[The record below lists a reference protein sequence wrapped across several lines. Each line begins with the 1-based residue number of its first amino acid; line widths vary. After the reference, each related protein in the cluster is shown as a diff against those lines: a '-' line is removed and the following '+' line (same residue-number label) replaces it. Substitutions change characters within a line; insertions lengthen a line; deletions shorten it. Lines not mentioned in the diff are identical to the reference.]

1 MGKWILGNMEH
12 ALLDH
17 DNGSRILATTRNE
30 DVANFSRGSSLVHV
44 YRIEPST
51 QKGAWELFCNKAFRF
66 EFKGQCP
73 KDLEG
78 LSRDIVR
85 RCGGLPPLAIV
96 AVSGLL
102 ATKEKTVLEWKK
114 ALRGLRGSAM
124 VSDPY
129 IDNVTNIL
137 SLSYGD
143 LHYHLQSCF
152 LYFGM
157 CPEDFPIKL
166 GRIIQL
172 WVAGGFVQEKPGMT
186 LEEVGEEYFIEL
198 IRRSLVQVDKVSLK
212 GTPKTCRVH
221 DLVHDVI
228 LSKSKEPSLCH
239 VSSSFSTF
247 EGIGRHLSISNRGS
261 NTPNSITKS
270 QTRSVI
276 ACNEVKLQKATMSV
290 IFAKFKLLT
299 TLDFDNCPIDRLPKK
314 IFKLKR
320 YQSSKTSKINKK
332 AS

>member
-17 DNGSRILATTRNE
+17 NNGSRILATTRNE

-320 YQSSKTSKINKK
+320 YQSS
-332 AS
+332 

>member
-1 MGKWILGNMEH
+1 
-12 ALLDH
+12 
-17 DNGSRILATTRNE
+17 
-30 DVANFSRGSSLVHV
+30 
-44 YRIEPST
+44 
-51 QKGAWELFCNKAFRF
+51 
-66 EFKGQCP
+66 
-73 KDLEG
+73 
-78 LSRDIVR
+78 
-85 RCGGLPPLAIV
+85 
-96 AVSGLL
+96 
-102 ATKEKTVLEWKK
+102 
-114 ALRGLRGSAM
+114 
-124 VSDPY
+124 
-129 IDNVTNIL
+129 
-137 SLSYGD
+137 
-143 LHYHLQSCF
+143 
-152 LYFGM
+152 M

>member
-1 MGKWILGNMEH
+1 MGNWILGNMEH

-114 ALRGLRGSAM
+114 ALRGLGGSAM

-143 LHYHLQSCF
+143 LPYHLQSCF

-247 EGIGRHLSISNRGS
+247 EGIARHLSISNRGS
-261 NTPNSITKS
+261 STPNSITKS